1 MNQFSNM
8 SIEEIEAR
16 KAAILAELDKDGA
29 DLEALEA
36 EMRSANEELETRK
49 ANEARKADIRAM
61 VAGSVSKGKPVE
73 EDRTEVRNSPAY
85 IDAYANY
92 IKTGD
97 ASECRS
103 LLTANAGVSITG
115 EKLPVPEFLQE
126 KIETAWEKNEILNR
140 VNKTFLAGNIKVPFE
155 LSADD
160 AIVHAEG
167 SGAVAEEEL
176 TFGMVEL
183 KPETIKKWVSFSD
196 EVQAMKGRAFL
207 EYIGDELV
215 YRVIKKL
222 ADRVLDDITT
232 APAANS
238 ATAIGVPAVTMNPAV
253 TTIPEAAAHLSED
266 ASNLVVIMNRLTEVE
281 FTKAFAAGNFAVNPF
296 EGVTKVYSNHLP
308 AFSTATNG
316 AVYAIVGDL
325 YGMQVNYPEGEGV
338 ETKWDNLTRKKEDIV
353 EVLGRQFAAH
363 GVTKLG
369 HFATLKKAAAS
380 AGNS

>member
-1 MNQFSNM
+1 
-8 SIEEIEAR
+8 
-16 KAAILAELDKDGA
+16 
-29 DLEALEA
+29 
-36 EMRSANEELETRK
+36 
-49 ANEARKADIRAM
+49 M

-253 TTIPEAAAHLSED
+253 TTIPEAAAHLSEY